1 MLKPR
6 LGGIPNGRASRLN
19 NNRIRSRKENLHIM
33 IKTLKTKQF
42 KITAFVL
49 AVVLTLS
56 CVFWNST
63 KVPALEIDGANVQ
76 TFAGSRAIENGKLFG
91 AVDAPAEIGIFITDG
106 SADKYNATNVNWTHD
121 GTSWTADSSILFEGA
136 DSNQK
141 ISAYYPYAENV
152 TAGSVT
158 VTASEQT
165 DWLVAPATDLTSS
178 NVNLNMTHALTK
190 LVINPS
196 TFGSEVDN
204 TSIAKIEVGGM
215 YASGDL
221 NIADNSWSNLSS
233 PNATLE
239 MKNNELLVIPMASC
253 TSFDVVI
260 TMEDNRVF
268 TTTVTCPDGKLEA
281 GTQYNI
287 KLKIGQDVVVL
298 GGITATP
305 WGAPV
310 DGGTLE
316 KN

>member
-1 MLKPR
+1 M
-6 LGGIPNGRASRLN
+6 
-19 NNRIRSRKENLHIM
+19 M
-33 IKTLKTKQF
+33 KTLKTKQF

-56 CVFWNST
+56 CVMWNTT
-63 KVPALEIDGANVQ
+63 KVHAQELEINNTNVQ
-76 TFAGSRAIENGKLFG
+76 TFAGSRAIENGKLVG
-91 AVDAPAEIGIFITDG
+91 AADAPAEIGIFITDG
-106 SADKYNATNVNWTHD
+106 SADKYNATNVKWTHD

-310 DGGTLE
+310 DGGKLE
-316 KN
+316 TN

>member
-1 MLKPR
+1 M
-6 LGGIPNGRASRLN
+6 
-19 NNRIRSRKENLHIM
+19 IRTI
-33 IKTLKTKQF
+33 KTKQF
-42 KITAFVL
+42 KITVFVL
-49 AVVLTLS
+49 ALVLTVS
-56 CVFWNST
+56 CVAWNAT
-63 KVPALEIDGANVQ
+63 RVHAQELEINNTSVQ
-76 TFAGSRAIENGKLFG
+76 TFAGSRAITNGKLVG
-91 AVDAPAEIGIFITDG
+91 AADAPAEIGIFITDG
-106 SADKYNATNVNWTHD
+106 SADKYNATNVKWTHN

-136 DSNQK
+136 DSIQK
-141 ISAYYPYAENV
+141 ISAYYPYVEGS
-152 TAGSVT
+152 TGSVT

-221 NIADNSWSNLSS
+221 KISDNSWSNLSS
-233 PNATLE
+233 ANATLE
-239 MKNNELLVIPMASC
+239 MKNNELLVIPMTSC

-268 TTTVTCPDGKLEA
+268 TTTVTCPNGKLEA

-287 KLKIGQDVVVL
+287 SLQVGQDKVTI
-298 GGITATP
+298 GSITASP
-305 WGAPV
+305 WGYAT
-310 DGGTLE
+310 GGVLE
-316 KN
+316 TE

>member
-1 MLKPR
+1 M
-6 LGGIPNGRASRLN
+6 
-19 NNRIRSRKENLHIM
+19 IRTI
-33 IKTLKTKQF
+33 KTKQF
-42 KITAFVL
+42 KITALVL
-49 AVVLTLS
+49 ALVLTVS
-56 CVFWNST
+56 CIAWSATRVH
-63 KVPALEIDGANVQ
+63 AQELEINNTNVQ
-76 TFAGSRAIENGKLFG
+76 TFAGSRAITNGKLVG
-91 AVDAPAEIGIFITDG
+91 AADAPAEIGIFITDG
-106 SADKYNATNVNWTHD
+106 SADKYNATNVKWTHN

-158 VTASEQT
+158 VTALEQV
-165 DWLVAPATDLTSS
+165 DWLVATSQELTSS

-215 YASGDL
+215 YATGDL
-221 NIADNSWSNLSS
+221 NVADNSWSNLSS
-233 PNATLE
+233 ANATLE

-260 TMEDNRVF
+260 TMSDGRTF
-268 TTTVTCPDGKLEA
+268 TTTVTCPNGKLEA

-287 KLKIGQDVVVL
+287 SLQVGQDKVTI
-298 GGITATP
+298 GGITAESWIPST
-305 WGAPV
+305 
-310 DGGTLE
+310 GGVLE
-316 KN
+316 TE

>member
-1 MLKPR
+1 M
-6 LGGIPNGRASRLN
+6 
-19 NNRIRSRKENLHIM
+19 IRTI
-33 IKTLKTKQF
+33 KTKQF
-42 KITAFVL
+42 KITALVL
-49 AVVLTLS
+49 ALVLTVS
-56 CVFWNST
+56 CVMWSAT
-63 KVPALEIDGANVQ
+63 RVHAQELEINNTSVQ
-76 TFAGSRAIENGKLFG
+76 TFAGSRAIENGKLVG
-91 AVDAPAEIGIFITDG
+91 AADASVDIGIFVTNG
-106 SADKYNATNVNWTHD
+106 SADKYNATNVKWTHN

-136 DSNQK
+136 DSIQK
-141 ISAYYPYAENV
+141 ISAYYPYVEGS
-152 TAGSVT
+152 TGSVT
-158 VTASEQT
+158 VIASEQT

-221 NIADNSWSNLSS
+221 KISDNSWSNLSS
-233 PNATLE
+233 ANATLE

-268 TTTVTCPDGKLEA
+268 TTTVTCPNGRLEA

-287 KLKIGQDVVVL
+287 SLQVGQDKVTI
-298 GGITATP
+298 GSITASP
-305 WGAPV
+305 WGYAA
-310 DGGTLE
+310 GGVLE
-316 KN
+316 TE

>member
-1 MLKPR
+1 M
-6 LGGIPNGRASRLN
+6 
-19 NNRIRSRKENLHIM
+19 IRTI
-33 IKTLKTKQF
+33 KTKQF
-42 KITAFVL
+42 KITAALL
-49 AVVLTLS
+49 ALVLTVS
-56 CVFWNST
+56 CVAWNAT
-63 KVPALEIDGANVQ
+63 RVHAQELEINNTSVQ
-76 TFAGSRAIENGKLFG
+76 TFAGSRAITNGKLVG
-91 AVDAPAEIGIFITDG
+91 AADASVDIGIFVTNG
-106 SADKYNATNVNWTHD
+106 SADKYNATNVKWTHN

-141 ISAYYPYAENV
+141 ISAYYPYTENV

-233 PNATLE
+233 ANATLE
-239 MKNNELLVIPMASC
+239 MKNNELLVIPMADC
-253 TSFDVVI
+253 ESFDVVI
-260 TMEDNRVF
+260 TMSDGRKF
-268 TTTVTCPDGKLEA
+268 TTTVGLAGSDNKLAA

-287 KLKIGQDVVVL
+287 SLQVGQDKVTI
-298 GGITATP
+298 GGITASP
-305 WGAPV
+305 WGYAA
-310 DGGTLE
+310 GGVLE
-316 KN
+316 TE

>member
-1 MLKPR
+1 M
-6 LGGIPNGRASRLN
+6 
-19 NNRIRSRKENLHIM
+19 IRTI
-33 IKTLKTKQF
+33 KTKQF
-42 KITAFVL
+42 KITALVL
-49 AVVLTLS
+49 ALVLTVS
-56 CVFWNST
+56 CVMWNTT
-63 KVPALEIDGANVQ
+63 KVHAQELEINNTNVQ
-76 TFAGSRAIENGKLFG
+76 TFAGSRALENGKLFG

-141 ISAYYPYAENV
+141 ISAYYPYTENV

-158 VTASEQT
+158 VTALEQT
-165 DWLVAPATDLTSS
+165 DWLVAPTTDLTSS

-221 NIADNSWSNLSS
+221 NIADNSWSNLSEA
-233 PNATLE
+233 NATLE
-239 MKNNELLVIPMASC
+239 MKNNEVLVIPMASC
-253 TSFDVVI
+253 ASFDVVI

-287 KLKIGQDVVVL
+287 KLQVGQDKVTI
-298 GGITATP
+298 GGITAEP
-305 WGAPV
+305 WGYAA
-310 DGGTLE
+310 GGVLE
-316 KN
+316 TE

>member
-1 MLKPR
+1 M
-6 LGGIPNGRASRLN
+6 
-19 NNRIRSRKENLHIM
+19 
-33 IKTLKTKQF
+33 
-42 KITAFVL
+42 
-49 AVVLTLS
+49 S
-56 CVFWNST
+56 CVMWNTT
-63 KVPALEIDGANVQ
+63 KVHAQELEINNTNVQ
-76 TFAGSRAIENGKLFG
+76 TFAGSRAIENGKLVG
-91 AVDAPAEIGIFITDG
+91 AADAPAEIGIFITDG

-141 ISAYYPYAENV
+141 ISAYYPYTENV

-158 VTASEQT
+158 VTALEQV
-165 DWLVAPATDLTSS
+165 DWLVATSQELTSS
-178 NVNLNMTHALTK
+178 NANLNMTHALTK

-316 KN
+316 TN

>member
-1 MLKPR
+1 
-6 LGGIPNGRASRLN
+6 
-19 NNRIRSRKENLHIM
+19 M

-63 KVPALEIDGANVQ
+63 KVHALEIDGANVQ
-76 TFAGSRAIENGKLFG
+76 TFAGSRALENGKLFG
-91 AVDAPAEIGIFITDG
+91 AIDAPAEIGIFITDG
-106 SADKYNATNVNWTHD
+106 SADKYNATNVKWTHN

-141 ISAYYPYAENV
+141 ISAYYPYTENV

-158 VTASEQT
+158 VTALEQT
-165 DWLVAPATDLTSS
+165 DWLVAPTTDLTSS

-221 NIADNSWSNLSS
+221 NIADNSWSNLSEA
-233 PNATLE
+233 NATLE
-239 MKNNELLVIPMASC
+239 MKNNEVLVIPMASC
-253 TSFDVVI
+253 ASFDVVI

-287 KLKIGQDVVVL
+287 KLQVGQDVVVL

-316 KN
+316 TN

>member
-1 MLKPR
+1 M
-6 LGGIPNGRASRLN
+6 
-19 NNRIRSRKENLHIM
+19 M
-33 IKTLKTKQF
+33 KTLKTKQF

-63 KVPALEIDGANVQ
+63 KVHALEIDGANVQ
-76 TFAGSRAIENGKLFG
+76 PFAGSRAIENGKLFG

-204 TSIAKIEVGGM
+204 TSIEKIEVGGM

-316 KN
+316 TN

>member
-1 MLKPR
+1 M
-6 LGGIPNGRASRLN
+6 
-19 NNRIRSRKENLHIM
+19 M
-33 IKTLKTKQF
+33 KTLKTKQF

-49 AVVLTLS
+49 AVVFTLS

-63 KVPALEIDGANVQ
+63 KVHALEIDGANVQ
-76 TFAGSRAIENGKLFG
+76 TFAGSRALENGKLFG
-91 AVDAPAEIGIFITDG
+91 AIDAPAEIGIFITDG
-106 SADKYNATNVNWTHD
+106 SADKYNATNVKWTHN

-141 ISAYYPYAENV
+141 ISAYYPYTENV

-158 VTASEQT
+158 VTALEQT
-165 DWLVAPATDLTSS
+165 DWLVAPTTDLTSS

-221 NIADNSWSNLSS
+221 NIADNSWSNLSEA
-233 PNATLE
+233 NATLE
-239 MKNNELLVIPMASC
+239 MKNNEVLVIPMASC
-253 TSFDVVI
+253 ASFDVVI

-287 KLKIGQDVVVL
+287 KLQVGQDVVVL

-316 KN
+316 TN